1 MEHDSKFSPFLS
13 HPGIGI
19 IGYWKFIYTIL
30 ICLFALQ
37 NGYNKE
43 RISSMILIGCTSI
56 TPDMLEDIIS
66 SFPSLSAIDIRGCSQ
81 FWDLADKFSTLNW
94 IKSRNRGMKV
104 YEESYSKVKGLK
116 QITERTSVFKPLKG
130 VGSHV
135 GDSSELKEYFDSVDR
150 RESASQSFRRS
161 YYKRSKLFDARRSSS
176 ILSRDARMRRW
187 SIKKSETGYKRMEE
201 FLASNLRD
209 IMKENT
215 FDFFVPKVLP
225 VTCPG
230 LLH

>member
-1 MEHDSKFSPFLS
+1 
-13 HPGIGI
+13 
-19 IGYWKFIYTIL
+19 
-30 ICLFALQ
+30 
-37 NGYNKE
+37 
-43 RISSMILIGCTSI
+43 MILIGCTCI
-56 TPDMLEDIIS
+56 TPGTLEDIIGY
-66 SFPSLSAIDIRGCSQ
+66 FPSLSSIDIRGCSQ
-81 FWDLADKFSTLNW
+81 FWDLADKFSNLNW
-94 IKSRNRGMKV
+94 IKSRIRGMKV
-104 YEESYSKVKGLK
+104 FESYSKIKALK
-116 QITERTSVFKPLKG
+116 QITERTSVSKPLKG
-130 VGSHV
+130 MGAHV
-135 GDSSELKEYFDSVDR
+135 DDSSELKEYFDSVDR

-187 SIKKSETGYKRMEE
+187 SIKKSENGYKRMEE

-225 VTCPG
+225 GTCLG